1 MLGSKLWSC
10 SDLQQGYEGLMQEDA
25 GTEEAMRKRVHV
37 GLHRGISY
45 VSTHF
50 QKGAKHHLQELRAQ
64 IADADAQKNAS
75 PGVSPPTKRVKG
87 EPASCSKCYVPCKDL
102 CDLLN

>member
-25 GTEEAMRKRVHV
+25 GTEEAMRKRVQV

-50 QKGAKHHLQELRAQ
+50 QKGAKHHLQELRA
-64 IADADAQKNAS
+64 
-75 PGVSPPTKRVKG
+75 PPTKRVKG